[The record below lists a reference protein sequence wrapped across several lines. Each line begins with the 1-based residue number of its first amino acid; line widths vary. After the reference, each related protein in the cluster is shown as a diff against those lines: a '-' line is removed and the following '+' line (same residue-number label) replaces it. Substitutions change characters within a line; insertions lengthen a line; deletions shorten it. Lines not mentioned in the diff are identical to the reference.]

1 MKKIVILF
9 LMSLSGYAQQ
19 DSVAVAKPKIS
30 VISAD
35 KMNILYRGLPN
46 PVSIAVNNAKSFKI
60 KGQDISKGDNGNYII
75 KPRSGNEAKIS
86 LDIETSDSTKVVEE
100 HIFRVKSLPTAALLV
115 NQKGCLNTDC
125 IVEIP
130 GAELL
135 NAEVSIKFIDFF
147 LDHTIS
153 ITGFRLYLTN
163 TNGDTLASFDITGN
177 KIPQDVYDEII
188 KNDKANLIII
198 HKITFTSDL
207 NLSVAKTP
215 VIKIKK
221 V

>member
-1 MKKIVILF
+1 MKKLLF
-9 LMSLSGYAQQ
+9 LLLFTSTFYAQQ
-19 DSVAVAKPKIS
+19 DSVVAIKPKIS

-35 KMNILYRGLPN
+35 KMNILYRGIPN
-46 PVSIAVNNAKSFKI
+46 PISIAVNNAKSFKI
-60 KGQDISKGDNGNYII
+60 KGQEITKNEDGTYSI
-75 KPRSGNEAKIS
+75 KPRSGNETKITLEIES
-86 LDIETSDSTKVVEE
+86 LDSTKVVEE
-100 HIFRVKSLPTAALLV
+100 HVFKVKPLPTAALLV

-125 IVEIP
+125 VVEIP
-130 GAELL
+130 TKELL
-135 NAEVSIKFIDFF
+135 NAEVSIKMIDFF
-147 LDHTIS
+147 LDYTIS

-163 TNGDTLASFDITGN
+163 TNGDTLASYEITGN

>member
-1 MKKIVILF
+1 MKKLLF
-9 LMSLSGYAQQ
+9 LLLFSSTFYAQQ
-19 DSVAVAKPKIS
+19 DSVVVTKTKIS

-35 KMNILYRGLPN
+35 KMNILYRGISN

-60 KGQDISKGDNGNYII
+60 KGQDIYKNEEGNYYI
-75 KPRSGNEAKIS
+75 KPKSGNVAKIS

-100 HIFRVKSLPTAALLV
+100 HIFKVKPLPTAALLV

-125 IVEIP
+125 VVEIP
-130 GAELL
+130 GNELL
-135 NAEVSIKFIDFF
+135 NAEVSIKMIDFF
-147 LDHTIS
+147 LDYTIS

-163 TNGDTLASFDITGN
+163 TNGDTLASFDIIGN

>member
-1 MKKIVILF
+1 MFSSALYAQND
-9 LMSLSGYAQQ
+9 SLSIP
-19 DSVAVAKPKIS
+19 KPKFS

-35 KMNILYRGLPN
+35 KMNILYRGIPN

-60 KGQDISKGDNGNYII
+60 LKGQDISKGENGNYII
-75 KPRSGNEAKIS
+75 KPRTGSETKIV

-100 HIFRVKSLPTAALLV
+100 HVFKIKPLPTAALLV

-125 IVEIP
+125 VVEIP
-130 GAELL
+130 GNELL
-135 NAEVSIKFIDFF
+135 NAEVSIKMIDFF
-147 LDHTIS
+147 LDYTIS

-198 HKITFTSDL
+198 HKIVFTSDL